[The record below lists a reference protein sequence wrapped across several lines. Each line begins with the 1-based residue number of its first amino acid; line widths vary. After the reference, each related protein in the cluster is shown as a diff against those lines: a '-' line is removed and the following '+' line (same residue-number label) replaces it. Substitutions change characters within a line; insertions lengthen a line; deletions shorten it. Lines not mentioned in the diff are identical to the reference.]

1 MPIVHIT
8 KDNYTELVE
17 RSAKPVLLDF
27 WATWCG
33 PCRMIAPIVEA
44 IASERSDILV
54 GKIDVDQEMEL
65 AVKFGIVSIPTLIVI
80 KTVKWPPSMSAT
92 APRTRFLPCWT
103 SKNKQKSDA

>member
-1 MPIVHIT
+1 MAIVHIT

-33 PCRMIAPIVEA
+33 PCRMIAPIVES
-44 IASERSDILV
+44 IAAERDDVLV

-65 AVKFGIVSIPTLIVI
+65 AVKFGIVSIPTLIVM
-80 KTVKWPPSMSAT
+80 KNGEAAAKHVGY
-92 APRTRFLPCWT
+92 C
-103 SKNKQKSDA
+103 SKEAVLALLEK